1 MNQMTLCA
9 TRRSSVRKLADSI
22 AHHLFRLTIRRPH
35 AVYCMSGSNYP
46 YIAMQTSTHSKETTA
61 QRVAS
66 VSNDGFLLFLG
77 KRVRELRNR
86 RGLTRKMMARE
97 ADVSE
102 RHLAQLEA
110 GEGNVSIVLL
120 RRIAAALH
128 VSLAELFAAEAET
141 RHEKILIQ
149 RFLERLPAHRVEDA
163 MLRLQREFG
172 EEEEARRKRVAL
184 IGLRGAGKS
193 TLGLRLG
200 QELNVPFIEMDQEI
214 EKDTGMPLGEIF
226 SLYGQTGYR
235 AIERRTLERVLGEQK
250 RAILSVGGGVVSEKE
265 TYDYLLSNCY
275 TVWIKAHPE
284 EHMARVIA
292 QGDLRAIAGGNQAML
307 DLRGILEAREPLY
320 RKADMYLDTSG
331 NTVDESFAKLKA
343 ALQTDAK

>member
-1 MNQMTLCA
+1 
-9 TRRSSVRKLADSI
+9 
-22 AHHLFRLTIRRPH
+22 
-35 AVYCMSGSNYP
+35 
-46 YIAMQTSTHSKETTA
+46 MQTSTHSKQA
-61 QRVAS
+61 SSQRVAAS
-66 VSNDGFLLFLG
+66 SNGDFLLFLG

-86 RGLTRKMMARE
+86 RGLTRKMMAKE

-128 VSLAELFAAEAET
+128 VSLAELFAVETET

-163 MLRLQREFG
+163 MSRLMREFG
-172 EEEEARRKRVAL
+172 NEERERRLRVAL
-184 IGLRGAGKS
+184 VGIRGAGKS
-193 TLGLRLG
+193 TLGTRLS
-200 QELNVPFIEMDQEI
+200 EEMKIPFIELDQEI

-235 AIERRTLERVLGEQK
+235 EIEKRLLERVLHEHERG
-250 RAILSVGGGVVSEKE
+250 ILSVGGGVVSEKE
-265 TYDYLLSNCY
+265 TYDYLLANCY
-275 TVWIKAHPE
+275 TIWIKARPE
-284 EHMARVIA
+284 EYMARVIA
-292 QGDLRAIAGGNQAML
+292 QGDFRVMGGSDRAME
-307 DLRGILEAREPLY
+307 DLRRILEAREPLY

-331 NTVDESFAKLKA
+331 SSVDESFAKLKA
-343 ALQTDAK
+343 ALQSKQE

>member
-1 MNQMTLCA
+1 MPFA
-9 TRRSSVRKLADSI
+9 PSYY
-22 AHHLFRLTIRRPH
+22 F
-35 AVYCMSGSNYP
+35 
-46 YIAMQTSTHSKETTA
+46 AMQTSTPLKEASAT
-61 QRVAS
+61 RVAP
-66 VSNDGFLLFLG
+66 VSNDGFLVFLG

-97 ADVSE
+97 AEVSE

-110 GEGNVSIVLL
+110 GEGNISILLL

-141 RHEKILIQ
+141 RHEKLLIQ

-163 MLRLQREFG
+163 MFRLLREFG
-172 EEEEARRKRVAL
+172 DEEVARRKRVAL

-200 QELNVPFIEMDQEI
+200 QEMNIPFIELDREI

-235 AIERRTLERVLGEQK
+235 AIERRSLERVLHEQK

-265 TYDYLLSNCY
+265 TYDCLLSNCY
-275 TVWIKAHPE
+275 TVWIKARPE

-292 QGDLRAIAGGNQAML
+292 QGDLRAIAGGHQAMD
-307 DLRGILEAREPLY
+307 DLRRILEAREPLY
-320 RKADMYLDTSG
+320 RKADMYLETSG
-331 NTVDESFAKLKA
+331 HSVDESFRKLKT
-343 ALQTDAK
+343 ALDAKRE

>member
-1 MNQMTLCA
+1 M
-9 TRRSSVRKLADSI
+9 
-22 AHHLFRLTIRRPH
+22 
-35 AVYCMSGSNYP
+35 
-46 YIAMQTSTHSKETTA
+46 AMQTSAHLKDTA
-61 QRVAS
+61 SARAAAA
-66 VSNDGFLLFLG
+66 SNDGFLLSLG

-128 VSLAELFAAEAET
+128 VSLAELFAPESET
-141 RHEKILIQ
+141 RHEKVLIQ

-163 MLRLQREFG
+163 MSRLMREFSD
-172 EEEEARRKRVAL
+172 EEVARRKRVAL

-193 TLGLRLG
+193 TLGVRLG
-200 QELNVPFIEMDQEI
+200 QEMNIPFIELDGEI

-235 AIERRTLERVLGEQK
+235 AIERRSLERVLQEQE
-250 RAILSVGGGVVSEKE
+250 RGILSVGGGVVSEKE
-265 TYDYLLSNCY
+265 TYDYLLSNYY
-275 TVWIKAHPE
+275 TVWIKARPE

-292 QGDLRAIAGGNQAML
+292 QGDLRAIAGGNQAME
-307 DLRGILEAREPLY
+307 DLRRILEAREPLY

-331 NTVDESFAKLKA
+331 NSVEESFAKLKA
-343 ALQTDAK
+343 ALQMKQE

>member
-1 MNQMTLCA
+1 
-9 TRRSSVRKLADSI
+9 
-22 AHHLFRLTIRRPH
+22 
-35 AVYCMSGSNYP
+35 MSF
-46 YIAMQTSTHSKETTA
+46 QTNAITK
-61 QRVAS
+61 S
-66 VSNDGFLLFLG
+66 VSGHRLAASSEDGFLLFLG

-86 RGLTRKMMARE
+86 RAMTRKVMAKE

-120 RRIAAALH
+120 RRIAGALH

-141 RHEKILIQ
+141 RHEKVLIQ

-163 MLRLQREFG
+163 MFRLLREFG
-172 EEEEARRKRVAL
+172 EEEAVRRKRIAL
-184 IGLRGAGKS
+184 IGMRGAGKS
-193 TLGLRLG
+193 TLGTRLG
-200 QELNVPFIEMDQEI
+200 AEMEVPFIELDGEI

-235 AIERRTLERVLGEQK
+235 AIERRSLERVLHEQE

-275 TVWIKAHPE
+275 TVWIKARPE

-292 QGDLRAIAGGNQAML
+292 QGDLRAIAGGNQAMD
-307 DLRGILEAREPLY
+307 DLRRILEAREPLY

-331 NTVDESFAKLKA
+331 SS
-343 ALQTDAK
+343 

>member
-1 MNQMTLCA
+1 
-9 TRRSSVRKLADSI
+9 
-22 AHHLFRLTIRRPH
+22 
-35 AVYCMSGSNYP
+35 
-46 YIAMQTSTHSKETTA
+46 MQTSTHSKETTA

>member
-1 MNQMTLCA
+1 MRYTA
-9 TRRSSVRKLADSI
+9 GAFPD
-22 AHHLFRLTIRRPH
+22 
-35 AVYCMSGSNYP
+35 YP
-46 YIAMQTSTHSKETTA
+46 YYTNVQTTAHSKESGA

-66 VSNDGFLLFLG
+66 VSNDGFLQSLG

-102 RHLAQLEA
+102 RHLAQLET

-128 VSLAELFAAEAET
+128 VSLADLFASET
-141 RHEKILIQ
+141 ETQHEKVLIQ

-163 MLRLQREFG
+163 MFRLLREFG
-172 EEEEARRKRVAL
+172 DEEVARRKRVAL

-200 QELNVPFIEMDQEI
+200 QEMNVPFIELDGEI
-214 EKDTGMPLGEIF
+214 EKDTGMPLAEIF

-235 AIERRTLERVLGEQK
+235 AIERRSLERVLHEQE

-275 TVWIKAHPE
+275 TVWIKARPE

-292 QGDLRAIAGGNQAML
+292 QGDLRAIAGGNQAMD
-307 DLRGILEAREPLY
+307 DLRRILEAREPLY

-331 NTVDESFAKLKA
+331 NSVEESFAKLKA
-343 ALQTDAK
+343 ALQTKQE